1 MWTTYHDHDAEARPF
16 RVAQHAA
23 PTFGLSSPARAGAH
37 RALRLFVTVG
47 TWAAGLC
54 LVIGSI
60 VLVSSTSPRTL
71 ARIAQAGS
79 RSSGHT
85 GERLAGHRSRLPS
98 PLPAGEIAAFAGRGD
113 ETTSQFALKSRA
125 PWQIWWSYSCPAGV
139 PVGQLIVED
148 AAPGAVGASIDQAGD
163 AGHGE
168 TSLTAGPG
176 THHLVVISNCSWQL
190 KVMQPR

>member
-60 VLVSSTSPRTL
+60 VLVSSTSSSPL
-71 ARIAQAGS
+71 ARMARAGS
-79 RSSGHT
+79 RSSVDT

-98 PLPAGEIAAFAGRGD
+98 PLPAPEIAAFAGRGD

-125 PWQIWWSYSCPAGV
+125 AWQIWWSYSCPAGV

-148 AAPGAVGASIDQAGD
+148 AAPGAVGASIDQTGD

-168 TSLTAGPG
+168 TSLVAGAG